1 MLVGSLRKINFI
13 VTMVWGIIKS
23 EGIRCGQQNLCT
35 KKNCL
40 WNLLYTNLGKPR
52 RAMNISSKQR
62 STIQSFPNS
71 VKR

>member
-52 RAMNISSKQR
+52 RAYEYI
-62 STIQSFPNS
+62 
-71 VKR
+71 